1 MQKATICL
9 KAYLATC
16 LATCLALPLSGSSA
30 NAQNE
35 GDKKREQIHVI
46 VFVCEH
52 GAAKSIV
59 AAAHFNKLAGER
71 GLNFRA
77 IARGT
82 SPDKEVA
89 PKVVEWLRADGLVAG
104 ESAPKKISAEDLAG
118 AVRVI
123 TFCALPDDYAA
134 GVKVDSWEGVPSMNE
149 DYDKTRDWLVDRING
164 LLKELRRK

>member
-1 MQKATICL
+1 MKKATICL
-9 KAYLATC
+9 KAC
-16 LATCLALPLSGSSA
+16 LAACLAILLSSSSA

-35 GDKKREQIHVI
+35 GDKEKREQIPVI

-82 SPDKEVA
+82 NPDNEVA
-89 PKVVEWLRADGLVAG
+89 PKVVEWLRADGLVSG

-134 GVKVDSWEGVPSMNE
+134 GVKVDSWDGVPSMSE
-149 DYDKTRDWLVDRING
+149 DYDKARDWLVDRING
-164 LLKELRRK
+164 LLKELRRN